1 MSIPTFSIQ
10 TQRLSLAVL
19 AAGIFAAG
27 PVAAQ
32 QATFGKDELPIH
44 DAARMGTRA
53 DVERILK
60 QSPAMR
66 DARTPNLGATP
77 LHLAALNLDSGP
89 LKALLAAGA
98 SVNVRDNDGQT
109 PLHMAAFATRSEQA
123 QLLLKAGADPLIK
136 SNEGRDVASLARRVR
151 ADEVAGIV
159 SLWLLRGCNKSP
171 EVARQ
176 C

>member
-1 MSIPTFSIQ
+1 MTVRTVAFRA
-10 TQRLSLAVL
+10 QRLSLAVL
-19 AAGIFAAG
+19 AAGIFTAG
-27 PVAAQ
+27 PAVAQ
-32 QATFGKDELPIH
+32 QATLGKDELPIH

-60 QSPAMR
+60 SAPAMR

-109 PLHMAAFATRSEQA
+109 PLHMAAFATRSAQA

-159 SLWLLRGCNKSP
+159 ALWVLRGCHKSP
-171 EVARQ
+171 ELARQ

>member
-1 MSIPTFSIQ
+1 MIAIDKLF
-10 TQRLSLAVL
+10 RLFCAAVVMTTTGLAQ
-19 AAGIFAAG
+19 
-27 PVAAQ
+27 AQ
-32 QATFGKDELPIH
+32 NTFGKNEMPIH

-60 QSPAMR
+60 ADPAQR
-66 DARTPNLGATP
+66 DVRTPNLGATP

-98 SVNVRDNDGQT
+98 SVSARDNDGAT
-109 PLHMAAFATRSEQA
+109 PLHMAAFATRSEHA

-136 SNEGRDVASLARRVR
+136 THEGRDVNSLARRVR

-159 SLWLLRGCNKSP
+159 SLWILRGCNKSP
-171 EVARQ
+171 EVAKQ